1 MQKQY
6 LIYLI
11 NIFEEKKMKNM
22 KRITAVIM
30 ALVLVSTLALAGC
43 SKKDDKT
50 IRIAHK
56 NYTEQRITG
65 QMLAIYIEENSEY
78 KTEVTE
84 LGGTMLCY
92 GALKNDQIDLY
103 PEFTG
108 SAYGAILER
117 TEVLGVQETYDYVK
131 AECEKKDGIT
141 WLKPLG
147 WNNTYVLSIRE
158 ETANELGL
166 KTISDLVPYAK
177 DMVIGSDNEFIA
189 RVDGIAGLKEAYGL
203 TFKEEKPMDQG
214 LTYAALKD
222 KQLDV
227 NSSFSTDG
235 RIKKYNLVN
244 LEDNLNFFPPY
255 FIVPIMK
262 MAFVDVHPELVDLLN
277 KLENTWTEAELQ
289 VYNLRADEG
298 EDVKT
303 VARDMLKDKG
313 LID

>member
-1 MQKQY
+1 M
-6 LIYLI
+6 
-11 NIFEEKKMKNM
+11 KK
-22 KRITAVIM
+22 ITAVIM
-30 ALVLVSTLALAGC
+30 ALVLMSTLALAGC

-50 IRIAHK
+50 IRIAYK

-65 QMLAIYIEENSEY
+65 QMLAIYIEENSDY
-78 KTEVTE
+78 KTKLTE

-92 GALKNDQIDLY
+92 GAVKNDEIDLY

-108 SAYGAILER
+108 SAYGAILEQ
-117 TEVLGVQETYDYVK
+117 TEMLGVQETYDYVK
-131 AECEKKDGIT
+131 AECERKDGIT

-147 WNNTYVLSIRE
+147 WNNTYVLSVRQ
-158 ETANELGL
+158 ETATELGL
-166 KTISDLVPYAK
+166 KTISDLAPYAK

-189 RVDGIAGLKEAYGL
+189 RIDGLLGLKKAYGFE
-203 TFKEEKPMDQG
+203 FKEEKPMDQG
-214 LTYAALKD
+214 LTYTALKD
-222 KQLDV
+222 AQLDV

-244 LEDNLNFFPPY
+244 LEDDLNFFPPY
-255 FIVPIMK
+255 YVVPIMK
-262 MAFVDVHPELVDLLN
+262 MSFADAHPELVDLLN
-277 KLENTWTEAELQ
+277 KLEGTWVEADLQ

-303 VARDMLKDKG
+303 VARAMLKDKG

>member
-1 MQKQY
+1 MKTM
-6 LIYLI
+6 
-11 NIFEEKKMKNM
+11 KK
-22 KRITAVIM
+22 ITAVIM
-30 ALVLVSTLALAGC
+30 ALVLMSTLALAGC

-50 IRIAHK
+50 IRIAYK

-65 QMLAIYIEENSEY
+65 QMLAIYIEENSDY
-78 KTEVTE
+78 KTKLTE

-92 GALKNDQIDLY
+92 GAVKNDEIDLY

-108 SAYGAILER
+108 SAYGAILEQ
-117 TEVLGVQETYDYVK
+117 TEMLGVQETYDYVK
-131 AECEKKDGIT
+131 AECERKDGIT

-147 WNNTYVLSIRE
+147 WNNTYVLSVRQ
-158 ETANELGL
+158 ETATELGL
-166 KTISDLVPYAK
+166 KTISDLAPYAK

-189 RVDGIAGLKEAYGL
+189 RIDGLLGLKKAYGFE
-203 TFKEEKPMDQG
+203 FKEEKPMDQG
-214 LTYAALKD
+214 LTYTALKD
-222 KQLDV
+222 AQLDV

-244 LEDNLNFFPPY
+244 LEDDLNFFPPY
-255 FIVPIMK
+255 YVVPIMK
-262 MAFVDVHPELVDLLN
+262 MSFADAHPELVDLLN
-277 KLENTWTEAELQ
+277 KLEGTWVEADLQ

-303 VARDMLKDKG
+303 VARAMLKDKG